1 MYLYT
6 SVGVS
11 NENIIIIIIIIKPII
26 TSNNSRSCVD
36 LWTLSEIMSEYWST
50 DIYPRYIAM
59 QARSN
64 SKFGGFR
71 V

>member
-11 NENIIIIIIIIKPII
+11 NENIIIIIIIKYTVVSLENTIWLCL
-26 TSNNSRSCVD
+26 NFSCPASQHFSHGKSAG
-36 LWTLSEIMSEYWST
+36 W
-50 DIYPRYIAM
+50 
-59 QARSN
+59 
-64 SKFGGFR
+64 R

>member
-11 NENIIIIIIIIKPII
+11 NENIIIIIIASREAFPIHF
-26 TSNNSRSCVD
+26 SHLYV
-36 LWTLSEIMSEYWST
+36 
-50 DIYPRYIAM
+50 
-59 QARSN
+59 
-64 SKFGGFR
+64 